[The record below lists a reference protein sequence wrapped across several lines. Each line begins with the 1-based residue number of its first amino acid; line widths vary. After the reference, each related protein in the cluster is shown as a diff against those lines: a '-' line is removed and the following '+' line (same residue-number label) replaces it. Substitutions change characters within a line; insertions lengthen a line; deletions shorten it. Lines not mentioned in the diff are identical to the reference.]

1 MFLSILRI
9 FKPNVEIDKMK
20 NKKDTGVSGL
30 NTVIGKDSI
39 IEGTVQVNGGLRVDG
54 RVRGRVSVT
63 ESLAVG
69 GTGSIEAD
77 LIAKIVVI
85 GGQVVGN
92 ILAQERIELQSKGMV
107 EGDITTKNLIVEEG
121 AVFHGMCN
129 MKESVS
135 MAVPREESDEVNIPS

>member
-1 MFLSILRI
+1 M
-9 FKPNVEIDKMK
+9 
-20 NKKDTGVSGL
+20 

-69 GTGSIEAD
+69 DSGNIEAD
-77 LIAKIVVI
+77 LIAKIAVV
-85 GGQVVGN
+85 GGKVVGN
-92 ILAQERIELQSKGMV
+92 ILAQERIELQSKAMV
-107 EGDITTKNLIVEEG
+107 EGDITTRNLIVEEG

-135 MAVPREESDEVNIPS
+135 MAVPREESDEINIPS